1 MIDFVNNV
9 ILTNKYLVC
18 LRDSLSIGWKTCYDN
33 LSEFENKEDY
43 ILGKLVL
50 LHPEHFKK
58 LKPNIDKNK
67 FTLLQEKIQGNRS
80 FNYLINHQNCSSIEL
95 WGYECPL
102 HNEPLVWDHDF
113 PYSFGGTTDNV
124 NNKRLLC
131 RWHNMIKGND
141 IHTYDWEAL
150 FIEFR
155 YSSDNNCTHWID
167 EQLMKIKHEFNI

>member
-18 LRDSLSIGWKTCYDN
+18 LRDSLSIGWKTYYDN

-80 FNYLINHQNCSSIEL
+80 FNYSINHQNCSSIEL

-113 PYSFGGTTDNV
+113 PYSFGGTTDNA

-141 IHTYDWEAL
+141 IHTYKWEKL
-150 FIEFR
+150 IKDYQ
-155 YSSDNNCTHWID
+155 YSNEYRSIHWID
-167 EQLMKIKHEFNI
+167 LQIEKIKKEFNL